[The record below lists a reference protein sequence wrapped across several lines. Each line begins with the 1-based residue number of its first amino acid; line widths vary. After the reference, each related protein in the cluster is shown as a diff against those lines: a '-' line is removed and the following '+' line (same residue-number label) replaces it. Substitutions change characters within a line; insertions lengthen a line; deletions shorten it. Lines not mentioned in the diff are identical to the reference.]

1 MLPGITE
8 LELTDA
14 STISIPTDAI
24 LILFLLIVFALIGY
38 YFNNILDNQ
47 TNQFVEKVD
56 DSLHIELVKEKLEDQ
71 LTLES
76 ATVNQEKT
84 EKPEKPNIKKL
95 NFISPSKFWG
105 IGSLA
110 VVAIGGSSLL
120 RIQSIQNS
128 YKGVN
133 TSQVNIK
140 TENQS
145 TKSLLSMAQLKSSN
159 QSQTKIT
166 KISYVDP
173 LLSTNNSSKNNNFL
187 QIQQGRTEDFFSF

>member
-1 MLPGITE
+1 MSLGITE

-38 YFNNILDNQ
+38 YFHNILDNQ

-56 DSLHIELVKEKLEDQ
+56 DSLHLELVKEKLEDQ

-76 ATVNQEKT
+76 ATVNHEKT
-84 EKPEKPNIKKL
+84 EKPNIKKL
-95 NFISPSKFWG
+95 NFIPPSKFWG

-110 VVAIGGSSLL
+110 VIAIGGSSLL

-128 YKGVN
+128 FKGVN
-133 TSQVNIK
+133 ASDVNIK

-145 TKSLLSMAQLKSSN
+145 TKSLLSMAQIKSSN
-159 QSQTKIT
+159 QPQTKIK

-173 LLSTNNSSKNNNFL
+173 LLSTKNSSKNNNFS
-187 QIQQGRTEDFFSF
+187 QVQQRRTEDFFSF

>member
-1 MLPGITE
+1 MSLGITE

-38 YFNNILDNQ
+38 YFHNILDNQ

-56 DSLHIELVKEKLEDQ
+56 DSLHLELVKEKLEDQ

-76 ATVNQEKT
+76 ATVNHEKT
-84 EKPEKPNIKKL
+84 EKPNIKKL
-95 NFISPSKFWG
+95 NFIPPSKFWG

-128 YKGVN
+128 YKGVH

-145 TKSLLSMAQLKSSN
+145 TKPLLSIAKIKSSN
-159 QSQTKIT
+159 QSKTKIK

-173 LLSTNNSSKNNNFL
+173 LLSTNKSSKNNNFL
-187 QIQQGRTEDFFSF
+187 QIQQRQTEDFFSF

>member
-1 MLPGITE
+1 MSLGITE

-38 YFNNILDNQ
+38 YFHNILDNQ

-56 DSLHIELVKEKLEDQ
+56 DSLHLELVKEKLEDQ

-76 ATVNQEKT
+76 ATVNHEKT
-84 EKPEKPNIKKL
+84 ETPNIKKL

-120 RIQSIQNS
+120 KIQSIQNS

-145 TKSLLSMAQLKSSN
+145 TKSLLSMAQIKSSN
-159 QSQTKIT
+159 QSQTKIK
-166 KISYVDP
+166 KISYFDP
-173 LLSTNNSSKNNNFL
+173 LLSTNNSSEDNNFL
-187 QIQQGRTEDFFSF
+187 QVQPRRTENFFSF

>member
-1 MLPGITE
+1 MSLGITE

-24 LILFLLIVFALIGY
+24 LILFLLIVFTLIGY
-38 YFNNILDNQ
+38 YFHNILDNQ

-56 DSLHIELVKEKLEDQ
+56 DGLHLELVKENLEDQ

-76 ATVNQEKT
+76 ATVNQEKS
-84 EKPEKPNIKKL
+84 EKPNFKKL
-95 NFISPSKFWG
+95 NFIPPSKFWG

-110 VVAIGGSSLL
+110 IVAIGGSSLL

-145 TKSLLSMAQLKSSN
+145 TKSLLSMAQIKSSN
-159 QSQTKIT
+159 QSQTKIK

-173 LLSTNNSSKNNNFL
+173 LLSTNNSFKNNNFL
-187 QIQQGRTEDFFSF
+187 QVQQRQTEDFFSF

>member
-1 MLPGITE
+1 MHPGITE

-38 YFNNILDNQ
+38 LFHYILDNQ
-47 TNQFVEKVD
+47 TNQFFEKVD
-56 DSLHIELVKEKLEDQ
+56 DNSHLELVKEKLDDQ

-76 ATVNQEKT
+76 ATVNNEKL
-84 EKPEKPNIKKL
+84 EKPSSKKL
-95 NFISPSKFWG
+95 NFIPPSKFWR
-105 IGSLA
+105 IASLA
-110 VVAIGGSSLL
+110 VAAIGGSSLL
-120 RIQSIQNS
+120 KIQSIQHL
-128 YKGVN
+128 YKEVK

-140 TENQS
+140 TKNQAK
-145 TKSLLSMAQLKSSN
+145 KSLLSIAKIKSST
-159 QSQTKIT
+159 QSPTKIK

-187 QIQQGRTEDFFSF
+187 RIQERKIEDFFSF

>member
-1 MLPGITE
+1 MSLGITE

-24 LILFLLIVFALIGY
+24 LILFLLIIFALIGY
-38 YFNNILDNQ
+38 YFHNILDNQ

-76 ATVNQEKT
+76 AKVNHEKT
-84 EKPEKPNIKKL
+84 EKPNIKKP

-120 RIQSIQNS
+120 KIQSIQNS

-145 TKSLLSMAQLKSSN
+145 TKSLLSMAQIKSSN
-159 QSQTKIT
+159 QSQTKIK

-187 QIQQGRTEDFFSF
+187 QVQHRRTEDFFSF

>member
-1 MLPGITE
+1 MSLGITE

-24 LILFLLIVFALIGY
+24 LIHFLLIVFALIGY
-38 YFNNILDNQ
+38 YFHNILDNQ

-56 DSLHIELVKEKLEDQ
+56 DSLNLELVKEELEDQ
-71 LTLES
+71 LTLKS

-84 EKPEKPNIKKL
+84 EKPNIKKL
-95 NFISPSKFWG
+95 NFIPPSKFWG

-110 VVAIGGSSLL
+110 IVAIGGSSLL
-120 RIQSIQNS
+120 RVQSIQNS

-133 TSQVNIK
+133 TSHVKIK

-145 TKSLLSMAQLKSSN
+145 TKSLLSMAQIKSSN
-159 QSQTKIT
+159 QSQTKI
-166 KISYVDP
+166 KQINYVDP
-173 LLSTNNSSKNNNFL
+173 LLSTNNSSYNNNFL
-187 QIQQGRTEDFFSF
+187 RVQQRQTEDFFSF

>member
-1 MLPGITE
+1 MSLGITE

-38 YFNNILDNQ
+38 YFHNILDNQ

-56 DSLHIELVKEKLEDQ
+56 DSLHLELVKEKLEDQ
-71 LTLES
+71 LNIKSE
-76 ATVNQEKT
+76 AVNHEKS
-84 EKPEKPNIKKL
+84 EKPNTKKL
-95 NFISPSKFWG
+95 NFDLSSKFWR

-110 VVAIGGSSLL
+110 ILAIGGSSLL

>member
-1 MLPGITE
+1 MSLGITE

-24 LILFLLIVFALIGY
+24 LILFLLIVFALVGY
-38 YFNNILDNQ
+38 YFHTILDNQ

-56 DSLHIELVKEKLEDQ
+56 DSLHLELIKETLEDQ

-76 ATVNQEKT
+76 APVNHEKT
-84 EKPEKPNIKKL
+84 DQTNIKKL
-95 NFISPSKFWG
+95 NFIPTSKFWG

-120 RIQSIQNS
+120 KIQSIQNS

-145 TKSLLSMAQLKSSN
+145 TKSLLSMAQKKSSN
-159 QSQTKIT
+159 QSQTKIK

-187 QIQQGRTEDFFSF
+187 QIQQRRTEDFFSF

>member
-1 MLPGITE
+1 MPPGITK

-14 STISIPTDAI
+14 STISIPTDTI

-38 YFNNILDNQ
+38 FFNNILDNE
-47 TNQFVEKVD
+47 TNEFVEKVD
-56 DSLHIELVKEKLEDQ
+56 DSLHLELVKEKLEDQ

-76 ATVNQEKT
+76 ATVNHEKT
-84 EKPEKPNIKKL
+84 EKPNIKKL
-95 NFISPSKFWG
+95 NFIPPSKFWG

-120 RIQSIQNS
+120 KIQSIQNS

-133 TSQVNIK
+133 TSQINIK

-145 TKSLLSMAQLKSSN
+145 TKSLLSMAQIKSSN
-159 QSQTKIT
+159 QSQTKIK

-173 LLSTNNSSKNNNFL
+173 LLSTNNSSKNNNFS
-187 QIQQGRTEDFFSF
+187 QVQQRRTEDFFSF

>member
-1 MLPGITE
+1 MSLGITE

-47 TNQFVEKVD
+47 INQFVEKVD
-56 DSLHIELVKEKLEDQ
+56 DSLHLELVIEKLEDQ

-76 ATVNQEKT
+76 ATVNHEKAV
-84 EKPEKPNIKKL
+84 KPNIKKL

-120 RIQSIQNS
+120 KIQSIQNS

-173 LLSTNNSSKNNNFL
+173 LLSTNNNSKNNNFL
-187 QIQQGRTEDFFSF
+187 QIQQRRTEDFFSF